1 MKEKLKKRLAAI
13 FAKLKLT
20 EKASASEMTQ
30 EDWNAVFDSYNREF
44 GTDLHADIQ
53 TAEQERLQELESQ
66 QSQILQIL
74 NNSEAEGN
82 ITQSEAAR
90 SNDNSS
96 ADPVATSTIIEGI
109 QELKKS
115 NLHLTAQISQM
126 ASTATPDQPLETLN
140 AEIEVNG
147 PGTNKTHFLGI
158 ENDMFAL
165 SHRWNRVAVNPAYA
179 SLNPV
184 DEEEDGTKFR
194 ATAVK
199 FGRSL
204 ANRYAYLKNNNRLDA
219 KKLAA
224 GEFGFDTSK
233 LPDAGLGDQYMIRRQ
248 DALIAR
254 ILEIRN
260 VTEFFPVRYGIQDR
274 EMITNAYFT
283 EVTQAYQ
290 KGEIWK
296 GDMKL
301 EPEFGYVDDAMIKV
315 LFGTMKEIE
324 RQYIGYLNTDGSDP
338 IKWSMIEFA
347 LLNIYKKMQFEQ
359 NERRIMGIY
368 VKPESGVAGSYLNA
382 STGII
387 YTLIRYF
394 HENKILLHDSDA
406 YQDYDNVT
414 MLEAV
419 QQFVEDIQSSLPQ
432 NQQLK
437 DKFLYLNENHKSWW
451 IKNIRRVY
459 GKDSDF
465 TGPNGYLNIVP
476 DTEIHI
482 KWLPNMGQ
490 LKLMFMQTPGNL
502 MFLEFIAGEMF
513 NVKIKE
519 DMELVKAWSTWK
531 EGTGASFVGPTFK
544 NWEDLVANNYELQ
557 QIFMNKPCK
566 EVPSDATTVTTGLK
580 EPFWFVTS
588 ENTQTTAI
596 TDIANAHAG
605 IAYIIECGSLTN
617 PSTIAKADKF
627 DSITAAWTPTKVGDY
642 VMVILNS
649 QNKFMELER
658 CVGGIRTVNKLL
670 QPNVPGAR

>member
-1 MKEKLKKRLAAI
+1 MKEKLKKQLAAI
-13 FAKLKLT
+13 FSKLKLT
-20 EKASASEMTQ
+20 EKASAGEMTQ
-30 EDWNAVFDSYNREF
+30 EDWNNVFESYKKEF
-44 GTDLHADIQ
+44 GTDLRADMQ
-53 TAEQERLQELESQ
+53 TAEQERLQALESQ
-66 QSQILQIL
+66 QSQILDIL
-74 NNSEAEGN
+74 NGGENSEETPKGDN
-82 ITQSEAAR
+82 EKPDSE
-90 SNDNSS
+90 NS
-96 ADPVATSTIIEGI
+96 ADDIVKGI

-115 NLHLTAQISQM
+115 NEELTSKVNKM
-126 ASTATPDQPLETLN
+126 ASKAIPDSPVETLN
-140 AEIEVNG
+140 SEIKVNG

-158 ENDMFAL
+158 ESDMFAL
-165 SHRWNRVAVNPAYA
+165 THRWNMVAVNPAYA

-184 DEEEDGTKFR
+184 DEEEDGVKFR
-194 ATAVK
+194 SAAVK

-204 ANRYAYLKNNNRLDA
+204 ANRYAFLKNNNMLDP
-219 KKLAA
+219 KKLSA

-338 IKWSMIEFA
+338 IKWSMIEFN
-347 LLNIYKKMQFEQ
+347 LLNIYKKMQYEQ

-382 STGII
+382 STGIV
-387 YTLIRYF
+387 YTLVRYY
-394 HENKILLHDSDA
+394 HENKMLLHGDDA
-406 YQDYDNVT
+406 YQDYDNQT

-419 QQFVEDIQSSLPQ
+419 QQFVEDIQSTLPQ
-432 NQQLK
+432 NQVLK

-451 IKNIRRVY
+451 KKNIRTIY
-459 GKDSDF
+459 GKDTDF
-465 TGPNGYLNIVP
+465 SGPDSYLNVVP
-476 DTEIHI
+476 DTEVHI

-513 NVKIKE
+513 NIKIKD

-544 NWEDLVANNYELQ
+544 NKADLVANAYELQ

-566 EVPSDATTVTTGLK
+566 SLAADDTTVTTGLK
-580 EPFWFVTS
+580 EPFWFVTA
-588 ENTQTTAI
+588 ENTKATAI
-596 TDIANAHAG
+596 TDITGARAG
-605 IAYIIECGSLTN
+605 VAYIIECGSTTN
-617 PSTIAKADKF
+617 ASTIAKSDKF
-627 DSITAAWTPTKVGDY
+627 DSITAAWNPTELGDY
-642 VMVILNS
+642 IMVILNS
-649 QNKFMELER
+649 KNKFIELER
-658 CVGGIRTVNKLL
+658 CVGGVRAVNKLL

>member
-1 MKEKLKKRLAAI
+1 MTFRERLNAVLQKLGFVDKAKAGTLTNENWTSIEADYKEQFNAVLKDDLIAAEAEKRSSEDRKKILDVLNQA
-13 FAKLKLT
+13 
-20 EKASASEMTQ
+20 EEDNASEAQ
-30 EDWNAVFDSYNREF
+30 ENSNDDGKDVVA
-44 GTDLHADIQ
+44 
-53 TAEQERLQELESQ
+53 
-66 QSQILQIL
+66 ILQ
-74 NNSEAEGN
+74 
-82 ITQSEAAR
+82 
-90 SNDNSS
+90 
-96 ADPVATSTIIEGI
+96 GI
-109 QELKKS
+109 VNQNKEMKQQLDEVSK
-115 NLHLTAQISQM
+115 H
-126 ASTATPDQPLETLN
+126 ATPDTPTETLN
-140 AEIEVNG
+140 TEIKVNG
-147 PGTNKTHFLGI
+147 PGTSKTHFLGI
-158 ENDMFAL
+158 DSDMFSL
-165 SHRWNRVAVNPAYA
+165 KHRWNMVAVNPAYA
-179 SLNPV
+179 KLNEV
-184 DEEEDGTKFR
+184 DEEEDGEKFR
-194 ATAVK
+194 SAAVK

-204 ANRYAYLKNNNRLDA
+204 ANRYTYLKANNMLDA

-254 ILEIRN
+254 ILEIRD

-347 LLNIYKKMQFEQ
+347 LLNIYKKMQYEQ

-382 STGII
+382 STGIV

-394 HENKILLHDSDA
+394 HENKLLLHDDSS
-406 YQDYDNVT
+406 YTNYDNT
-414 MLEAV
+414 NMLDSV
-419 QQFVEDIQSSLPQ
+419 QEFIEDIQTSLPQ

-437 DKFLYLNENHKSWW
+437 DKCLYLNVNHQSWW
-451 IKNIRRVY
+451 IKNIRAIY
-459 GKDSDF
+459 GKDTDF
-465 TGPNGYLNIVP
+465 SGPNSYLNVVP
-476 DTEIHI
+476 DTSVPI

-513 NVKIKE
+513 NVKIKD

-544 NWEDLVANNYELQ
+544 TFADLVANAYELQ

-566 EVPSDATTVTTGLK
+566 ALKADATTIAAGLK
-580 EPFWFVTS
+580 EPFWFVTA
-588 ENTQTTAI
+588 ENTKATAI
-596 TDIANAHAG
+596 TDITGARKG
-605 IAYIIECGSLTN
+605 VAYIIECGSATN
-617 PSTIAKADKF
+617 ASTIAKSGKF
-627 DSITAAWTPTKVGDY
+627 DSITAAWTPTKAGDY
-642 VMVILNS
+642 IMVILDS
-649 QNKFMELER
+649 KGKFIELER
-658 CVGGIRTVNKLL
+658 CVGGTREINTLL